1 MSCITVLGLLIGAST
16 LDEKG
21 KGLFIGTAISTGF
34 CSGSWT
40 EGEGADTVESTE
52 NSVH

>member
-21 KGLFIGTAISTGF
+21 RGLVIATEISTDF
-34 CSGSWT
+34 CGGNWT
-40 EGEGADTVESTE
+40 EGEGADIVQSTE
-52 NSVH
+52 NSIH